1 LRGAIL
7 IGYGKNRWYCIV
19 PVYFLMIR
27 SHDIIPPP
35 SFPLI
40 RRATPADV
48 TEIDAIENEVFVDP
62 WEASIFLEALSY
74 YPTTYFVAV
83 CEGRIAG
90 FVVGAFEDTGENI
103 YGHLCNFAVSPGFQH
118 RGIGT
123 ALMRRVEQQFALESA
138 TGAQLE
144 VRESNLRAQQFYIRL
159 GYRPVFQIGGYYAN
173 GEDALVMMKWF
184 RF

>member
-1 LRGAIL
+1 
-7 IGYGKNRWYCIV
+7 
-19 PVYFLMIR
+19 MIR

-48 TEIDAIENEVFVDP
+48 TEIDAIENEVFIDP
-62 WEASIFLEALSY
+62 WEASIFLEALGY

-83 CEGRIAG
+83 CANRIAG
-90 FVVGAFEDTGENI
+90 FVVGALEDTGENI
-103 YGHLCNFAVSPGFQH
+103 YGHLCNFAVSPHYQH

-144 VRESNLRAQQFYIRL
+144 VRESNHRAQKFYSRL
-159 GYRPVFQIGGYYAN
+159 GYRPVFQIGEYYAN
-173 GEDALVMMKWF
+173 GEHALVMMKWF

>member
-1 LRGAIL
+1 
-7 IGYGKNRWYCIV
+7 
-19 PVYFLMIR
+19 MIR
-27 SHDIIPPP
+27 SDDIIPPQ
-35 SFPLI
+35 SFPVV
-40 RRATPADV
+40 RRATSADISAIA
-48 TEIDAIENEVFVDP
+48 EIESEVFIDP
-62 WEASIFLEALSY
+62 WEPAVFLEALMY

-83 CEGRIAG
+83 CESRITG
-90 FVVGAFEDTGENI
+90 FAVGALEDTGENI
-103 YGHLCNFAVSPGFQH
+103 YGHLCNFAVSPHYQH
-118 RGIGT
+118 QGIGT

-159 GYRPVFQIGGYYAN
+159 GYRPVFQMGGYYAN